1 LDIQNYISA
10 EKKYIKK
17 NPIFVYKNFYPK
29 HLIEHGFYQDIH
41 DLSDI
46 WKYADTMHW
55 HRLDETFKLL
65 SSLTETEVADCKNV
79 IEKVKNITN
88 KYCNKIVL
96 GTTPTLR
103 ALLTT
108 RVIEKIQNKDKN
120 NILEIGPGSG
130 MVGAFSLLRGNNYVA
145 IENASPLFYWQNI
158 FLKNFSQNTTDLLD
172 LDNNKDYEQSNFIH
186 IPWWSAVDERL
197 IFKKKFDFIILN
209 HCITEITSQAFN
221 FYIYLIKKFLKDDG
235 KIIVEGWGGG
245 KYLRNA
251 TRLTQNFDLVH
262 NVSSTDNKNIVL
274 YDAIS
279 VLTKKNQ
286 HKKISQFLIK
296 RKFKSFFKRINDHF
310 LLKSFEGGHFQKNL
324 ISELSN
330 VLKIKPNIS
339 GQSKE
344 EFLSY
349 LIKTYGKNQILNED
363 EHFTKKFDDFDH
375 SSEKKENFTVV

>member
-1 LDIQNYISA
+1 MNIQSYISA

-17 NPIFVYKNFYPK
+17 YPIFVYKNFYPK
-29 HLIEHGFYQDIH
+29 HLIEHGFYQDIN

-55 HRLDETFKLL
+55 HRLDHTFKLL
-65 SSLTETEVADCKNV
+65 SSLTETEVEDCKNI
-79 IEKVKNITN
+79 IEKVKNITSE
-88 KYCNKIVL
+88 YCNKIVL

-108 RVIEKIQNKDKN
+108 RVIEKLQNKDKN

-158 FLKNFSQNTTDLLD
+158 FLKHFSQNTIDLLD
-172 LDNNKDYEQSNFIH
+172 LDNDKNYEQSSFVH

-197 IFKKKFDFIILN
+197 VFKKKFDFIILN

-221 FYIYLIKKFLKDDG
+221 FYIYLMKKFLKDDG

-251 TRLTQNFDLVH
+251 TRLVQNFNLVH
-262 NVSSTDNKNIVL
+262 NCNSFNNKDIVL
-274 YDAIS
+274 YDAVS

-286 HKKISQFLIK
+286 NKKISQFVIE
-296 RKFKSFFKRINDHF
+296 RKFKSFFKRINNYF
-310 LLKSFEGGHFQKNL
+310 FLKSFESGHFKNKL

-330 VLKIKPNIS
+330 DLKIKKIIN
-339 GQSKE
+339 GKSKE
-344 EFLSY
+344 EFINN
-349 LIKTYGKNQILNED
+349 LIKTYGENQILNED